1 MMLVSQTATAK
12 IRKHVGE
19 HDTNCDHSDRS
30 GYRALALAV
39 IERAVADLYCDHH
52 VDGLSAGSMRRD
64 ALRFLTA
71 TSGDDRV
78 MRMRWCD
85 LAGIEPAYLERMVA
99 RRLIRQ

>member
-1 MMLVSQTATAK
+1 MMLFSQRATAK
-12 IRKHVGE
+12 IREHVGE

-39 IERAVADLYCDHH
+39 IERAVADLDCDHN
-52 VDGLSAGSMRRD
+52 VDGLTVDSMRRD